1 MKKETFIRLV
11 GAIKESMD
19 KNDKMDEAIMEAIG
33 KYKPDSACFIGSG
46 SFAMFADEGIVTQA
60 VLDSI
65 RDEMGEDA
73 QELVEWWLYEVPMM
87 KEEDCYIEFKDGSR
101 IIVNS
106 IEKLW
111 EAITW
116 TIS

>member
-1 MKKETFIRLV
+1 MIKDTFIRLV
-11 GAIKESMD
+11 GAIQESMD
-19 KNDKMDEAIMEAIG
+19 KNDKMDEAIMEAIE
-33 KYKPDSACFIGSG
+33 KYKPGTASFIGSG

-65 RDEMGEDA
+65 KEEMGKDA
-73 QELVEWWLYEVPMM
+73 MDMVEWWLYDVPMM